1 MLHNYIMKLTI
12 SDDGK
17 FLYKQIGPVQR
28 KTVIGTLTHHDD
40 KYFVEN
46 AFISG
51 AKWADE
57 NPNKK
62 LVYTKKELLDMGF
75 TFDLNGNISTPQ
87 EIEEKT
93 KKYINYQK
101 DKWIKTAYEWLED
114 YAELTG
120 IDYETIKESFKKA
133 IEEEIKLENIT
144 PNIEVEQNTNKSLI
158 DSTKPFRILNV
169 NEIEDTII
177 TEVIS
182 TNDTNQNTIEVE
194 NEELE
199 K

>member
-1 MLHNYIMKLTI
+1 MTRKEQIVKNANEYARLMLGDICEDWSGQYT
-12 SDDGK
+12 DCVTD
-17 FLYKQIGPVQR
+17 
-28 KTVIGTLTHHDD
+28 
-40 KYFVEN
+40 FV
-46 AFISG
+46 AG

-133 IEEEIKLENIT
+133 IEE
-144 PNIEVEQNTNKSLI
+144 
-158 DSTKPFRILNV
+158 
-169 NEIEDTII
+169 
-177 TEVIS
+177 
-182 TNDTNQNTIEVE
+182 
-194 NEELE
+194 
-199 K
+199 